1 MIKKCNVSASASL
14 FLVLLLGAFLF
25 SGCAP
30 KNDTDVVHDI
40 PPVRQVSSEQA
51 SLLASLKGQSPQEIK
66 AAIEEE
72 WPTLSSEI
80 IAYVRTAKEI
90 GNHEE
95 INITYLY
102 GSSSAKGE
110 DATGEIHDGRFDDQL
125 VAKLEIKERKESIY
139 IAVLC
144 MNGLFDIKED
154 NLTRVGDAAT
164 TFTIEKGRNLVY
176 HVGYEQAIL
185 LADYF
190 DLPIIRGKGSNAEV
204 ITASKALVTDTD
216 YYQVAV
222 IVYPGDT
229 FNLGNMTYTTAR

>member
-14 FLVLLLGAFLF
+14 FVFLLGAFLF

-66 AAIEEE
+66 AAIEKE

-80 IAYVRTAKEI
+80 IAYTRTEKDIKDNEEI
-90 GNHEE
+90 G
-95 INITYLY
+95 ITYLY

-125 VAKLEIKERKESIY
+125 IAKLEIKERKEPIY
-139 IAVLC
+139 T
-144 MNGLFDIKED
+144 NS
-154 NLTRVGDAAT
+154 
-164 TFTIEKGRNLVY
+164 
-176 HVGYEQAIL
+176 H
-185 LADYF
+185 
-190 DLPIIRGKGSNAEV
+190 
-204 ITASKALVTDTD
+204 
-216 YYQVAV
+216 
-222 IVYPGDT
+222 
-229 FNLGNMTYTTAR
+229 